1 MENQP
6 NPTDSRKAALS
17 PKQTLALPYI
27 AATAS
32 LTAGARAARIHRST
46 LHQWMTDPNFRAEL
60 EGLRRD
66 AESLARVELQGLVLK
81 SISTLAELL
90 EDPSPVVRGAAVRS
104 ALSNAIKVGDDRD
117 LRRQIELIENAQAM
131 ARQQQ

>member
-1 MENQP
+1 MEDQQ
-6 NPTDSRKAALS
+6 NPTLSRKAALS

-32 LTAGARAARIHRST
+32 LSAGARAARIHRST

-60 EGLRRD
+60 ERLRHG

-90 EDPSPVVRGAAVRS
+90 EDSNPQVRAAAVRS
-104 ALSNAIKVGDDRD
+104 ALSNAIKVGENRE
-117 LRRQIELIENAQAM
+117 LRRELDLIENAQAM
-131 ARQQQ
+131 ARQQR